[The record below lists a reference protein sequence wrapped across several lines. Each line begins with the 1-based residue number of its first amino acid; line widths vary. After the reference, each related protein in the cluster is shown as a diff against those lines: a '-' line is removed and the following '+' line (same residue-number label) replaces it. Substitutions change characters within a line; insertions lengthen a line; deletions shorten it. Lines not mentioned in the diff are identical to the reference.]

1 MIYKFYHSLPH
12 LFLQRLPLPS
22 EMVAFLIW
30 YVAVVLVFPFTTILL
45 WGPCTLGSCCSVA
58 QSCPTLFDL
67 MDGSTPG
74 FPVPHRLPEFAQ
86 ARAHALC
93 FLAKANHPEQGALR
107 PLPGWPG
114 PAPSSCAEQRTKQ
127 ALIPLARVHDCT
139 HARGLL
145 DPGPSDYRHG
155 SQA

>member
-12 LFLQRLPLPS
+12 LFLQPPPLPS

-30 YVAVVLVFPFTTILL
+30 YVAVVLVFPFTTILP

-58 QSCPTLFDL
+58 QSCPTLFNL

-86 ARAHALC
+86 VHVHCIGDAIQPS
-93 FLAKANHPEQGALR
+93 HPLMPQEYWSGLLY
-107 PLPGWPG
+107 PLPGDLPDSGIKPMSLMG
-114 PAPSSCAEQRTKQ
+114 PA
-127 ALIPLARVHDCT
+127 LAGRLFTTVP
-139 HARGLL
+139 
-145 DPGPSDYRHG
+145 PGKPVL
-155 SQA
+155 

>member
-86 ARAHALC
+86 
-93 FLAKANHPEQGALR
+93 
-107 PLPGWPG
+107 
-114 PAPSSCAEQRTKQ
+114 
-127 ALIPLARVHDCT
+127 VHV
-139 HARGLL
+139 H
-145 DPGPSDYRHG
+145 
-155 SQA
+155 

>member
-86 ARAHALC
+86 
-93 FLAKANHPEQGALR
+93 
-107 PLPGWPG
+107 
-114 PAPSSCAEQRTKQ
+114 
-127 ALIPLARVHDCT
+127 VHDHCISDAIQPSHPLRGEELLHFFYGI
-139 HARGLL
+139 HAHSSRYNGHLNQIR
-145 DPGPSDYRHG
+145 PFPSILVH
-155 SQA
+155 